1 MKTQM
6 LRWFWLPLVVGCG
19 FEHGTLTGGGGGD
32 GGGTPGG
39 DGSGSSMIDAAVGT
53 ADAQQCWSIASVT
66 VGVCLDAPLTGSI
79 TVSSNTSIDTG
90 SSGTGPLQCKS
101 LHVGSTDVCVIAAS
115 SITIDAMRTLS
126 AHGPRPLVL
135 VASSITING
144 TIDVAS
150 HIGGQTGAGA
160 NMPGCDAGNNPTSSK
175 GGGGQGGSF
184 GGTGG
189 NGGDQDGQSS
199 SRGTAGATI
208 AATTLRGG
216 CPGADGGNGG
226 GAGGDGGG
234 AVLLVAN
241 AITLGM
247 DGKINASGASG
258 HGASQGH
265 KGGGGAG
272 SGGMIALDAMT
283 ITVGGNTQLW
293 ANGGHGG
300 GGSSYPNAGQSGTD
314 STSPTSTG
322 GGGAAMD
329 SAGDGGRAYPS
340 TSRDGLPGNGG
351 GDAGGGAGGGAGVIH
366 NDSASS
372 LGSQVSPP
380 PS

>member
-1 MKTQM
+1 M
-6 LRWFWLPLVVGCG
+6 LRWVWLSLVAACG
-19 FEHGTLTGGGGGD
+19 FEHGTLTGGGDD
-32 GGGTPGG
+32 GGLSGG
-39 DGSGSSMIDAAVGT
+39 DGSGSSMIDAAAGT

-90 SSGTGPLQCKS
+90 SSGTGALQCKN
-101 LHVGSTDVCVIAAS
+101 LRVGSTDVCVIGAD
-115 SITIDAMRTLS
+115 SITIDGMRTLS
-126 AHGPRPLVL
+126 AHGARPLVL
-135 VASSITING
+135 VAASITING

-150 HIGGQTGAGA
+150 HVNGQSGPGA
-160 NMPGCDAGNNPTSSK
+160 NMPGCNAGNPPDANA

-184 GGTGG
+184 GGVGGAGG
-189 NGGDQDGQSS
+189 NQDGQAS
-199 SRGTAGATI
+199 SRGTPGMTI

-216 CPGADGGNGG
+216 CPGADGGDGG
-226 GAGGDGGG
+226 GGGGDGGG

-241 AITLGM
+241 AITFGM

-258 HGASQGH
+258 RGASAGR

-272 SGGMIALDAMT
+272 SGGMIAFDAMT
-283 ITVGGNTQLW
+283 ITIGGNTQLW

-300 GGSSYPNAGQSGTD
+300 GGSSNQNAGTSGTD
-314 STSPTSTG
+314 STSPPSTG
-322 GGGAAMD
+322 GGGFAFD

-340 TSRDGLPGNGG
+340 GSRDGASGNGG
-351 GDAGGGAGGGAGVIH
+351 GDGGGGGGGGAGVIH
-366 NDSASS
+366 NDSSAS